1 MKKIAISLMF
11 VITVSLA
18 YSQSKTYFSA
28 GGEII
33 FSLAA
38 IDHTNAYYP
47 NGNSEGNI
55 MRFSPFFCLQ
65 TNFNYDFSK
74 NFGSYLGLS
83 IRNIGFIYDQYPVP
97 NPENPAETKM
107 LKKKFRTYNLGL
119 PIGLKIGLLDKVF
132 VYGGYEIEFPF
143 NYKEK
148 TFDGDHKDDKFNV
161 WFSDR
166 VEQFQHGFFAGIQ
179 LPYGAN
185 LKFKYYLSNFHNM
198 DYTDNN
204 GSKPYEGLKANVFY
218 FALSFNPFKNMK
230 DTFSEGKEKK
240 SYY

>member
-1 MKKIAISLMF
+1 MKKITISLMF

-198 DYTDNN
+198 DYVDNN